1 MQRKIRF
8 TKKVIDS
15 LPPCPADA
23 KSSELEYS
31 SAEAPPGLRL
41 VINKRGLKSWLL
53 RYVLKA
59 SGQLLG
65 IKRAIK
71 LGVYPGMDP
80 GEACSQALILRDK
93 INRGIDPLEERKV
106 ETVPESPTLNQ
117 FFSTTYFPHALT
129 TLRSFRDIEA
139 RWRLHL
145 APEFGHLRFADL
157 KPATILQF
165 HDRKKVS
172 TCPATAN
179 RLLALLKRVINV
191 AVMLEVSV
199 RNPAR
204 GIRMHEEGNI
214 RFRTLSTG
222 PGGELQRFLAALD
235 SEPNQTAADFFLF
248 CLATGARREE
258 ALRLPWNELN
268 LGEQTWRIPEYRA
281 KSKRSRVIPLGLVAM
296 EILERRP
303 KIPGNPYVFPGKVPG
318 QPLVNPTKA
327 FRRVLANAAIS
338 DFTIHDL
345 RRTAATL
352 LLNNASASVEQCRL
366 LLGHQS
372 GSMTVSRYAFL
383 SQDRVREAS
392 HGLSAVLSEAMRPE
406 AG

>member
-41 VINKRGLKSWLL
+41 VVSKRGLKSWLL
-53 RYVLKA
+53 RYVIKVIGHATGL
-59 SGQLLG
+59 
-65 IKRAIK
+65 KRAIK

-80 GEACSQALILRDK
+80 AEACSQALMLRDK
-93 INRGIDPLEERKV
+93 ISRGIDPLEERKA
-106 ETVPESPTLNQ
+106 EANHDSPTLNQ
-117 FFSTTYFPHALT
+117 FFQTTYYPHAKSA
-129 TLRSFRDIEA
+129 LRSAKDVEA

-145 APEFGHLRFADL
+145 APEFGQLRFAEL
-157 KPATILQF
+157 KPAAILQF
-165 HDRKKVS
+165 HDRKKTE

-179 RLLALLKRVINV
+179 RLLALLKRVVNV
-191 AVMLEVSV
+191 AITLEVTD

-204 GIRMHEEGNI
+204 GIRMHPEQNI
-214 RFRTLSTG
+214 RHRTLAGS
-222 PGGELQRFLAALD
+222 ELRRFLVALEQ
-235 SEPNQTAADFFLF
+235 EPNRTAADFFLF

-258 ALRLPWNELN
+258 ALRVTWDELN
-268 LGEQTWRIPEYRA
+268 LEEQAWRIPEYRA
-281 KSKRSRVIPLGLVAM
+281 KSGKSRVIPLGMVAM

-303 KIPGNPYVFPGKVPG
+303 KLSGNPYVFPGKVPG

-327 FRRVLANAAIS
+327 FQRILANAAIS
-338 DFTIHDL
+338 DLKLHDL
-345 RRTAATL
+345 RRTTGTL
-352 LLNNASASVEQCRL
+352 LLNNQGTMEQCRV

-372 GSMTVSRYAFL
+372 SAITATRYAFL
-383 SQDRVREAS
+383 SNDHVRDAS
-392 HGLSAVLSEAMRPE
+392 HRVSAVLSEAMRSE